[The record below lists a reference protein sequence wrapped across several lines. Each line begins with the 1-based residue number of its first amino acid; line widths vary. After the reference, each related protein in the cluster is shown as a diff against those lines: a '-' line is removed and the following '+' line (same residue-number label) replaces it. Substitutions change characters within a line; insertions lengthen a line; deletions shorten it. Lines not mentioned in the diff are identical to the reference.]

1 MSSAY
6 ATRFRVLPVGV
17 TAKEVVIATAEP
29 FVREW
34 EHELPAIL
42 QARRSVA

>member
-6 ATRFRVLPVGV
+6 AARFGILPVQV
-17 TAKEVVIATAEP
+17 TTREVVIATAEP

-34 EHELPAIL
+34 VANCSTSC
-42 QARRSVA
+42 ARKFAG